1 MRVLAR
7 DFAVTRYPRSALAR
21 AFLRSFT
28 IQGSWNYRSLIG
40 SGFAFAMLPLL
51 RVLYQHDPDRLR
63 EAVRRHADLF
73 NSHPYLAPLALG
85 AVAVLEAEE
94 PPEVVTRFKAAVRGS
109 LGTLGDRLVW
119 SGWRPVCALT
129 ALTIAALGGPWW
141 LAIGVYLL
149 LYNAGHLA
157 LRIYAFQLG
166 YHHGRGVGEELRR
179 SPLHRAH
186 NVLDVAGAALV
197 GFLLPL
203 TVARP
208 VFPGWGGAM
217 WTVALI
223 GAAALG
229 LIFGGRVRTPLVLV
243 LAGATLAAL
252 LVSVV

>member
-1 MRVLAR
+1 M
-7 DFAVTRYPRSALAR
+7 TRYPRSARLR

-40 SGFAFAMLPLL
+40 CGFAFAMLPLL
-51 RVLYQHDPDRLR
+51 RVLYKNDAEKLR
-63 EAVRRHADLF
+63 AAVRRHAELF

-94 PPEVVTRFKAAVRGS
+94 APEVVSRFKAAVRGS

-119 SGWRPVCALT
+119 SGWRPVCALA
-129 ALTIAALGGPWW
+129 ALTLAALGAPWW
-141 LAIGVYLL
+141 LVIGVFLL
-149 LYNAGHLA
+149 LYNTGHLA
-157 LRIYAFQLG
+157 LRGYAFRLG
-166 YHHGRGVGEELRR
+166 YRNGRRVAEVLRR
-179 SPLHRAH
+179 SPLHRA
-186 NVLDVAGAALV
+186 NSALDATGAFLV
-197 GFLLPL
+197 GLLLPL

-243 LAGATLAAL
+243 LAGATLIAL
-252 LVSVV
+252 LVSAL